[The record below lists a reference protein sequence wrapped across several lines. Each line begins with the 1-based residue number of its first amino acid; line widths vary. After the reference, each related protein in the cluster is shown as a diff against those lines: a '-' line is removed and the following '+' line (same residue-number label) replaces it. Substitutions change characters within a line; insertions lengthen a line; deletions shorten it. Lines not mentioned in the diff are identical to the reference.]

1 VSEHPNR
8 RVLVLEDDEAQ
19 RGVLQGYL
27 DRANWESIGVGS
39 LQETRAH
46 LGTGLCAVLV
56 DLHLPGY
63 SGVNIVR
70 DMRPIVGPWV
80 PLVVVTGSQDLG
92 LEAECLRAG
101 ASVFMRKDEI
111 IGDSGA
117 RLTWWLRNR
126 VAEDACRLK
135 AIPGEVERA
144 SVLLAVQDLGAIG
157 GNMQGLA
164 TEAVITVSRDHENI
178 LRALRPKEPV
188 GIIRVFREWGDPVI
202 RTNAIA
208 AARDTATLSAIVV
221 SSVTAAIAGFL
232 ALDKAGLLEALTGSL

>member
-1 VSEHPNR
+1 
-8 RVLVLEDDEAQ
+8 
-19 RGVLQGYL
+19 
-27 DRANWESIGVGS
+27 
-39 LQETRAH
+39 
-46 LGTGLCAVLV
+46 
-56 DLHLPGY
+56 
-63 SGVNIVR
+63 
-70 DMRPIVGPWV
+70 
-80 PLVVVTGSQDLG
+80 
-92 LEAECLRAG
+92 
-101 ASVFMRKDEI
+101 
-111 IGDSGA
+111 
-117 RLTWWLRNR
+117 
-126 VAEDACRLK
+126 ACRLK